1 MLLESLIHGLQ
12 AGNLPGG
19 SHAPCLAQ
27 GPCSLEGAGT
37 KPSAPSC
44 SRSLTKA
51 LLSTQQPWVR
61 VRVTV
66 GDPLHALGSGR
77 GGVCTGFC

>member
-1 MLLESLIHGLQ
+1 MLLESLIHAASGKP
-12 AGNLPGG
+12 AWRIARSLPGT
-19 SHAPCLAQ
+19 
-27 GPCSLEGAGT
+27 GALRPGRWGT

-66 GDPLHALGSGR
+66 GDPLHAFGSGR